1 VADPRSSRDVH
12 FGTPTG
18 GAFSALCGPSITSA
32 NATLSTQLLPAQ
44 SDKMRPGQQNNNGS
58 NNNNNK
64 NRQRGRNNNN
74 GGRKHL
80 NPLSR
85 NYESNGPDVK
95 VRGNAA
101 HITEKYVQLA
111 RDAHASGDSVMAEN
125 YLQHAEHYFRIVAAA
140 QPQGMQRTDQFGQDY
155 DGNEQDGDDGDGQ
168 GEGMEQTR
176 FDDPQFR
183 TNVNQNNDR
192 QNQNGDR
199 QNNDR
204 QNNDRQNNQNNRD
217 DRQPRD
223 DRPQRDDR
231 QPRFEQPV
239 RAETVAPTVVIEA
252 QEVAEAPVQATEETE
267 GEPRRVRERRP
278 RRRRPSAAEGAAV
291 DPAGPQPDVGELP
304 AFITA
309 GGTTNAAE

>member
-1 VADPRSSRDVH
+1 
-12 FGTPTG
+12 
-18 GAFSALCGPSITSA
+18 
-32 NATLSTQLLPAQ
+32 
-44 SDKMRPGQQNNNGS
+44 MRPGQQNNNGS
-58 NNNNNK
+58 NNNNNNK
-64 NRQRGRNNNN
+64 NRQRGRNNNNN

-155 DGNEQDGDDGDGQ
+155 DGNDQDGDDGDGQ

-183 TNVNQNNDR
+183 TNVS
-192 QNQNGDR
+192 

-204 QNNDRQNNQNNRD
+204 QNNERQNDRPNNRD

-239 RAETVAPTVVIEA
+239 RADTIAPTVVIEA
-252 QEVAEAPVQATEETE
+252 QEVAEAPVQAVEETE

-278 RRRRPSAAEGAAV
+278 RRRRPAAAEGGAI